1 MSERW
6 WWPLR
11 IHVSLSIEVSGADEA
26 VRESDLGA
34 VAEAAAETMTPEL
47 HMGFRP
53 NEGGA
58 DE

>member
-11 IHVSLSIEVSGADEA
+11 IHVSLSIEVSGADDA
-26 VRESDLGA
+26 ARESDLGS
-34 VAEAAAETMTPEL
+34 VVEAAAETITLEL